1 MKPFLQ
7 RLQGSEDNQ
16 RNREAEEVGQ
26 RAGGRQLWLC
36 RQPQQPHLVRRS
48 AGVEESARVSAQQK
62 RSIVVE
68 SLYFKENGGERSAQV
83 SSAKVARKDDN
94 AGHCFPRTDSLRNG

>member
-26 RAGGRQLWLC
+26 RAGGRQL
-36 RQPQQPHLVRRS
+36 
-48 AGVEESARVSAQQK
+48 
-62 RSIVVE
+62 
-68 SLYFKENGGERSAQV
+68 
-83 SSAKVARKDDN
+83 
-94 AGHCFPRTDSLRNG
+94 